1 MHFCKYI
8 FNLMKKLLS
17 FAVFVIISFQAY
29 SNLVLPTIFKSN
41 MVLQQNAIVK
51 IWGWGK
57 SGEIVSIQENWN
69 DRIYNTKVSN
79 NGKWDVEI
87 NTPRYGGPYNL
98 IIKGNNTI
106 LLSNVLIGEVWV
118 VSGQSNMEWSAD
130 SGIDNGELETK
141 NANFPEIRLF
151 SVSHNSAEYPQLNL
165 DGDWK
170 VCNPESMKSFSAI
183 GYFFAKH
190 MYENTKVP
198 IGIINSSWGGTPA
211 EAWTPEASIKS
222 NPVLNK
228 DALSLKD
235 VPWGPVKTG
244 VIFNA
249 MIAPLI
255 PFKIKGFLWYQGES
269 NVENAQNYDKLLVTM
284 IASWRKLW
292 KEDLPFYYVQIAPYK
307 YGEGDNG
314 VLLRN
319 AQRLVENSP
328 STAMTVISDIG
339 NINDIH
345 PKNKKEV
352 GIRLANIALKNIYG
366 YNRLVVS
373 GPKLLLYE
381 TKRNQIVLYF
391 DSEIEK
397 CDKNCKELFEIADNS
412 GEFKSASV
420 KVKSN
425 TISLSNDKIAL
436 PIFARFGWGNIL
448 EPMLSNKT
456 GLPASSFVTDN
467 WLIFK
472 GY

>member
-1 MHFCKYI
+1 
-8 FNLMKKLLS
+8 MKKLLS

-57 SGEIVSIQENWN
+57 PGEIVSIQENWN

-190 MYENTKVP
+190 MYENTK
-198 IGIINSSWGGTPA
+198 
-211 EAWTPEASIKS
+211 
-222 NPVLNK
+222 
-228 DALSLKD
+228 
-235 VPWGPVKTG
+235 G
-244 VIFNA
+244 V
-249 MIAPLI
+249 
-255 PFKIKGFLWYQGES
+255 
-269 NVENAQNYDKLLVTM
+269 
-284 IASWRKLW
+284 
-292 KEDLPFYYVQIAPYK
+292 
-307 YGEGDNG
+307 
-314 VLLRN
+314 
-319 AQRLVENSP
+319 
-328 STAMTVISDIG
+328 
-339 NINDIH
+339 H
-345 PKNKKEV
+345 PKM
-352 GIRLANIALKNIYG
+352 
-366 YNRLVVS
+366 S
-373 GPKLLLYE
+373 LL
-381 TKRNQIVLYF
+381 T
-391 DSEIEK
+391 
-397 CDKNCKELFEIADNS
+397 
-412 GEFKSASV
+412 
-420 KVKSN
+420 
-425 TISLSNDKIAL
+425 
-436 PIFARFGWGNIL
+436 
-448 EPMLSNKT
+448 
-456 GLPASSFVTDN
+456 SF
-467 WLIFK
+467 F
-472 GY
+472 